1 MTSPHPQK
9 SWRFLLSRRWVL
21 FFFAV
26 VVLAWGCWWLG
37 RWQFHRLE
45 KTKTENAIIRANYR
59 EAPEALTDVLAVGR
73 PVTDRDEW
81 RVVKATG
88 TYDVADTIIVRYQ
101 TDDHGDPGVDVVV
114 PLKTAG
120 GDLLVN
126 RGWFSTEDP
135 QPPVSALPKPPS
147 GQVTVVG
154 WVRQDGS
161 GSSTDVTN
169 HSVRAISSS
178 AIGQAIGAPTYG
190 GFVQMQSETP
200 PAATALGPEDQPDLS
215 NGPHFF
221 YGLQWWFF
229 GVLGA
234 GGFLYL
240 AWDEKNNGDRG
251 ARRRAA
257 AAAADAEAE
266 RGRQAGR
273 REPSEVSETS

>member
-1 MTSPHPQK
+1 VTSSHPRQ
-9 SWRFLLSRRWVL
+9 SWRFLLTRRWVL
-21 FFFAV
+21 FFLAV
-26 VVLAWGCWWLG
+26 IVLAYGCWLLG

-45 KTKTENAIIRANYR
+45 HTKSQNSIIRGNYR
-59 EAPEALTDVLAVGR
+59 EAPEALTDVLAIGR
-73 PVTDRDEW
+73 PVPDLDEW
-81 RVVKATG
+81 RVVTVTG

-101 TDDHGDPGVDVVV
+101 TDDNGDPGVDVVV

-126 RGWFSTEDP
+126 RGWFSTSDPEPPLSELP
-135 QPPVSALPKPPS
+135 QPPT
-147 GQVTVVG
+147 GQVTIVG

-161 GSSTDVTN
+161 GSSTEVTN
-169 HSVRAISSS
+169 HSVRAVSSS
-178 AIGQAIGAPTYG
+178 AIGQTLGVPTYG
-190 GFVQMQSETP
+190 GFVQVQSESP
-200 PAATALGPEDQPDLS
+200 QPATALGTEDQPDLS

-229 GVLGA
+229 GVLAA

-240 AWDEKNNGDRG
+240 AWDERNNGDRG
-251 ARRRAA
+251 VRRRAA

-273 REPSEVSETS
+273 REPSETS